1 MYLKSIVV
9 NGFKSFAEKVNI
21 DLSNKVNVVVGPNG
35 SGKSNVVDAI
45 SWVLGTQSPG
55 TLRTNKMEDVIF
67 AGTEKLAEKG
77 FAEVYLN
84 FVVDPEKFNGSE
96 EISIGR
102 KLFRDGASEYFM
114 NGLNC
119 RLLDIQEFLS
129 DLGIGKQQHTIISQ
143 GQIAEI
149 LNSKPEDHRV
159 TIEEAAGILPFKL
172 KKDKALR
179 RIESGDKEIKRAKDV
194 LREINKQLK
203 PLKIQAEQAQ
213 AHETL
218 SKSLLENKTNINI
231 LKYKIFNEK
240 EVGIS
245 NELQTTIEHLEEV
258 NKSTD
263 EAKSLKTNLTSELG
277 QGVSVS
283 SLFKDYSNKLSTK
296 SEQVKSVAQIAT
308 ERLDNLER
316 ESIREEKRLIELQ
329 NKVLTNTLTIND
341 LSNKL
346 ISKKDNLTNLNQNLE
361 YLNAQ
366 LNENNKNQSA
376 SLEVNEAILE
386 KDLDYLKGIISKL
399 EVNITDS
406 EHEYQKWDKDKIVSS
421 ELLDSHSSLISKKII
436 LKSSFSKVRKNI
448 NSIFDRELE
457 VTRNNLDKIKLEYKN
472 NVDILNSKVEQQES
486 ISNNSSYK
494 DELKIQEVSLR
505 QKLKQLEDE
514 ITSISNQLVSAA
526 EQIKFLTNEN
536 SDLQLTIDEIHYA
549 PDHNYKTDLE
559 NIIDKSTT
567 LISILNK
574 SSESMLLQANVYEQK
589 HGNKNIKITEL
600 DNQIENLN
608 KNYLS
613 LNEQKGN
620 LSIKKAEY
628 SSEKAHYYSTLIN
641 MYGVE
646 TEVIDS
652 FITSQHSQNE
662 IENEIRTI
670 EQKLENI
677 GVVNYLAK
685 TDYEQL
691 DTRQQ
696 EISNSIEDLTSSK
709 KELLVHIK
717 EIEDEI
723 EFRIDSS
730 FNSISL
736 HFTEIFEQLFPGG
749 KGSLELTNKENLLET
764 GIEIN
769 VQPKGKKVK
778 KLSLLSGGERSLA
791 AIAFLFAIFKSFP
804 SPFYILD
811 EVEAALDD
819 ANLHRMINLL
829 NYVKD
834 DAQFIIVTHQQQT
847 MHAGDILYGVTM
859 EPGSGS
865 RIFIKTKSEFESLIA
880 NEVNKDEWKWYKTSK
895 TCRRNC

>member
-549 PDHNYKTDLE
+549 PDHNYKTELE

-574 SSESMLLQANVYEQK
+574 SAESMLLQANVYEQK

-628 SSEKAHYYSTLIN
+628 SSEKANYYSTLIN

-880 NEVNKDEWKWYKTSK
+880 NEVNKDE
-895 TCRRNC
+895 

>member
-9 NGFKSFAEKVNI
+9 NGFKSFAERVNI

-55 TLRTNKMEDVIF
+55 ALRTNKMEDVIF
-67 AGTEKLAEKG
+67 AGTEKLSEKG

-84 FVVDPEKFNGSE
+84 FVVDADKFNGSE

-102 KLFRDGASEYFM
+102 KLYRDGASEYFM

-149 LNSKPEDHRV
+149 LNSKPEDHRI

-213 AHETL
+213 AHESL
-218 SKSLLENKTNINI
+218 NVSLLEHKTNLNM
-231 LKYKIFNEK
+231 LKYTIFDNKEK
-240 EVGIS
+240 DIS
-245 NELQTTIEHLEEV
+245 IQLDEIT
-258 NKSTD
+258 NKLKNVVSATED
-263 EAKSLKTNLTSELG
+263 AKKLKSNLTSELG
-277 QGVSVS
+277 QGVSIS

-316 ESIREEKRLIELQ
+316 ESIREEQRLSDLQ
-329 NKVLTNTLTIND
+329 NKVLANTLTIND

-346 ISKKDNLTNLNQNLE
+346 ITRKDTLTDLNQNLE
-361 YLNAQ
+361 SLNKQ
-366 LNENNKNQSA
+366 INENNKNQSA

-386 KDLDYLKGIISKL
+386 KDLDYLKDIVSKL
-399 EVNITDS
+399 EVNLSAS
-406 EHEYQKWDKDKIVSS
+406 EETFNKWQQDKESTKS
-421 ELLDSHSSLISKKII
+421 LLEKHNSLISNKFT

-448 NSIFDRELE
+448 NSIIDRE
-457 VTRNNLDKIKLEYKN
+457 VDTTKDNLDVLKLEYNKKL
-472 NVDILNSKVEQQES
+472 DILNSKIDQQNI
-486 ISNNSSYK
+486 ISNNTSYK
-494 DELKIQEVSLR
+494 EELKNQEVSLR
-505 QKLKQLEDE
+505 AKLKSLEDD
-514 ITSISNQLVSAA
+514 ITSRSNQLVSAA

-549 PDHNYKTDLE
+549 PDTDYKNELE
-559 NIIDKSTT
+559 NIIAESTK
-567 LISILNK
+567 LIQILNT
-574 SSESMLLQANVYEQK
+574 SSESMLSQADLYEQK
-589 HGNKNIKITEL
+589 HGNKNSKISEL
-600 DNQIENLN
+600 DHEIESLN
-608 KNYLS
+608 KTYIS
-613 LNEQKGN
+613 LNDEKSN
-620 LSIKKAEY
+620 LSIQKAEY
-628 SSEKAHYYSTLIN
+628 SSEKAHHYSTLVN
-641 MYGVE
+641 MYGIE
-646 TEVIDS
+646 MRQIQGFDPEL
-652 FITSQHSQNE
+652 HNQNE
-662 IENEIRTI
+662 MENDIRSIEEQI
-670 EQKLENI
+670 EKI

-691 DTRQQ
+691 DARHQ
-696 EISNSIEDLTSSK
+696 EISASIEDLTSSK
-709 KELLVHIK
+709 KELLLHIK

-730 FNSISL
+730 FNSISV
-736 HFTEIFEQLFPGG
+736 HFAEIFEQLFPGG

-865 RIFIKTKSEFESLIA
+865 RIFIKTKSEFENLIA
-880 NEVNKDEWKWYKTSK
+880 NESSSNE
-895 TCRRNC
+895 

>member
-231 LKYKIFNEK
+231 LKYKIFKEK
-240 EVGIS
+240 ETGIS
-245 NELQTTIEHLEEV
+245 SELQTTIKDLEEV

-361 YLNAQ
+361 YLNVQ

-386 KDLDYLKGIISKL
+386 KDLDYLKRIISKL
-399 EVNITDS
+399 EVNITDR
-406 EHEYQKWDKDKIVSS
+406 ENEYQKWDKDKIVSS

-448 NSIFDRELE
+448 SSIFDRELE

-494 DELKIQEVSLR
+494 DELKNQEVSLR
-505 QKLKQLEDE
+505 QNLKQLEDE

-549 PDHNYKTDLE
+549 PDHNYKTELE

-652 FITSQHSQNE
+652 FIPSQHSQNE

-691 DTRQQ
+691 DTRHQ
-696 EISNSIEDLTSSK
+696 EITNSIEDLTSSK

-730 FNSISL
+730 FNSISI

-880 NEVNKDEWKWYKTSK
+880 NEVNKDE
-895 TCRRNC
+895 

>member
-1 MYLKSIVV
+1 V

-218 SKSLLENKTNINI
+218 SGSLLENKTNINI

-240 EVGIS
+240 ETGIS
-245 NELQTTIEHLEEV
+245 NELKTTIEQLEEV

-361 YLNAQ
+361 YLNVQ

-399 EVNITDS
+399 ELNITDS
-406 EHEYQKWDKDKIVSS
+406 ENEFQKWDKDKILSS

-436 LKSSFSKVRKNI
+436 LKGSFSKVRKNI
-448 NSIFDRELE
+448 TSIFDRELE
-457 VTRNNLDKIKLEYKN
+457 VTKKNLEKIKLEYKN
-472 NVDILNSKVEQQES
+472 NVDILNSKVEQQNS

-549 PDHNYKTDLE
+549 PDHNYKTELE

-574 SSESMLLQANVYEQK
+574 SAESMLLQANVYEQK

-600 DNQIENLN
+600 DSQIENLN

-613 LNEQKGN
+613 LNEHKGN

-652 FITSQHSQNE
+652 FIPSQHSQNE

-691 DTRQQ
+691 DTRHQ
-696 EISNSIEDLTSSK
+696 EITNSIEDLTSSK

-730 FNSISL
+730 FNSISI

-880 NEVNKDEWKWYKTSK
+880 NEVNKDE
-895 TCRRNC
+895 

>member
-218 SKSLLENKTNINI
+218 SGSLLENKTNINI

-240 EVGIS
+240 ETGIS
-245 NELQTTIEHLEEV
+245 NELKTTIEQLEEV

-361 YLNAQ
+361 YLNVQ

-406 EHEYQKWDKDKIVSS
+406 ENEFQKWDKDKILSS

-436 LKSSFSKVRKNI
+436 LKGSFSKVRKNI
-448 NSIFDRELE
+448 TSIFDRELE
-457 VTRNNLDKIKLEYKN
+457 VTKKNLEKIKLEYKN
-472 NVDILNSKVEQQES
+472 NVDILNSKVEQQNS

-549 PDHNYKTDLE
+549 PDHNYKTELE

-574 SSESMLLQANVYEQK
+574 SAESMLLQANVYEQK

-600 DNQIENLN
+600 DSQIENLN

-646 TEVIDS
+646 TEVIDT
-652 FITSQHSQNE
+652 FIPSQHSQNE

-691 DTRQQ
+691 DTRHQ
-696 EISNSIEDLTSSK
+696 EITNSIEDLTSSK

-730 FNSISL
+730 FNSISI

-880 NEVNKDEWKWYKTSK
+880 NEVNKDE
-895 TCRRNC
+895 

>member
-21 DLSNKVNVVVGPNG
+21 DLSNKINVVVGPNG

-218 SKSLLENKTNINI
+218 SGSLLENKTNINI

-240 EVGIS
+240 ETGIS
-245 NELQTTIEHLEEV
+245 NELKTTIEQLEEV

-361 YLNAQ
+361 YLNVQ

-399 EVNITDS
+399 ELNITDS
-406 EHEYQKWDKDKIVSS
+406 ENEFQKWDKDKILSS

-436 LKSSFSKVRKNI
+436 LKGSFSKVRKNI
-448 NSIFDRELE
+448 TSIFDRELE
-457 VTRNNLDKIKLEYKN
+457 VTKKNLEKIKLEYKN
-472 NVDILNSKVEQQES
+472 NVDILNSKVEQQNS

-549 PDHNYKTDLE
+549 PDHNYKTELE

-574 SSESMLLQANVYEQK
+574 SAESMLLQANIYEQK

-600 DNQIENLN
+600 DSQIENLN

-652 FITSQHSQNE
+652 FIPSQHSQNE

-691 DTRQQ
+691 DTRHQ
-696 EISNSIEDLTSSK
+696 EITNSIEDLTSSK

-880 NEVNKDEWKWYKTSK
+880 NEVNKDE
-895 TCRRNC
+895 

>member
-55 TLRTNKMEDVIF
+55 ALRTNKMEDVIF
-67 AGTEKLAEKG
+67 AGTEKLSEKG

-84 FVVDPEKFNGSE
+84 FVVNPEKFNGSE

-102 KLFRDGASEYFM
+102 KLYRDGASEYFM

-179 RIESGDKEIKRAKDV
+179 RIESGEKEIKRAKDV

-213 AHETL
+213 AHESL
-218 SKSLLENKTNINI
+218 NASLLE
-231 LKYKIFNEK
+231 
-240 EVGIS
+240 S
-245 NELQTTIEHLEEV
+245 
-258 NKSTD
+258 
-263 EAKSLKTNLTSELG
+263 KTNLNLLKYTNFNAKENDSINELTVISEKLDNISKLNNEAKTLKSNLTKELG

-283 SLFKDYSNKLSTK
+283 SLFKDHSNKLSTK
-296 SEQVKSVAQIAT
+296 SEQIKSVAQIAT
-308 ERLDNLER
+308 ERLDNLNR
-316 ESIREEKRLIELQ
+316 ETIREEKRLTDLQ

-346 ISKKDNLTNLNQNLE
+346 ILKKNTLTNLNKSLE
-361 YLNAQ
+361 HLNKQ
-366 LNENNKNQSA
+366 INENNKNQSA

-386 KDLDYLKGIISKL
+386 KDLDYLKGIINKL
-399 EVNITDS
+399 ETSLLTSEGDLNKWENDRNSTQEAVDS
-406 EHEYQKWDKDKIVSS
+406 FSK
-421 ELLDSHSSLISKKII
+421 LISKKIL
-436 LKSSFSKVRKNI
+436 LKNSFSKVRKNI
-448 NSIFDRELE
+448 NLIVNRELD
-457 VTRNNLDKIKLEYKN
+457 VTKENLDILKSEYKS
-472 NVDILNSKVEQQES
+472 NVDILNSKIEQQNI

-494 DELKIQEVSLR
+494 EELKNQEIILRKNLNSL
-505 QKLKQLEDE
+505 EEE
-514 ITSISNQLVSAA
+514 ITSRSNQLVSAA

-536 SDLQLTIDEIHYA
+536 SELQITIDEIHYA
-549 PDHNYKTDLE
+549 PNNDYKSELE
-559 NIIDKSTT
+559 TIISKSTA
-567 LISILNK
+567 LIKVLNQ
-574 SSESMLLQANVYEQK
+574 SAQSMLLQADVYEQK
-589 HGNKNIKITEL
+589 HGNKNSRIIQL
-600 DNQIENLN
+600 DNEIEQFNN
-608 KNYLS
+608 SYLL

-620 LSIKKAEY
+620 ISIKNAEY
-628 SSEKAHYYSTLIN
+628 SSEKAHYYSSLKN

-646 TEVIDS
+646 SNDIDS
-652 FITSQHSQNE
+652 FNSDLYSQE
-662 IENEIRTI
+662 ELENEIKII
-670 EQKLENI
+670 EKKLEDI

-685 TDYEQL
+685 TDFDQL
-691 DTRQQ
+691 NTRHQD
-696 EISNSIEDLTSSK
+696 ISVSIEDLTTSK
-709 KELLVHIK
+709 KELLTHIK

-730 FNSISL
+730 FNSISV
-736 HFTEIFEQLFPGG
+736 HFGEIFEQLFPGG

-829 NYVKD
+829 NYVRD

-847 MHAGDILYGVTM
+847 MHAGDVLYGVTM

-865 RIFIKTKSEFESLIA
+865 RIFIKTKSEFENLIS
-880 NEVNKDEWKWYKTSK
+880 NEGKNNE
-895 TCRRNC
+895 

>member
-218 SKSLLENKTNINI
+218 SGSLLENKTNINI

-240 EVGIS
+240 ETAIN
-245 NELQTTIEHLEEV
+245 NELKTTIEQLEEV

-361 YLNAQ
+361 YLNVQ

-399 EVNITDS
+399 ELNITDS
-406 EHEYQKWDKDKIVSS
+406 ENEFQKWDKDKILSS

-436 LKSSFSKVRKNI
+436 LKGSFSKVRKNI
-448 NSIFDRELE
+448 TSIFDRELE
-457 VTRNNLDKIKLEYKN
+457 VTKKNLEKIKLEYKN
-472 NVDILNSKVEQQES
+472 NVDILNSKVEQQNS

-549 PDHNYKTDLE
+549 PDHNYKTELE

-574 SSESMLLQANVYEQK
+574 SAESMLLQANIYEQK

-600 DNQIENLN
+600 DSQIENLN

-652 FITSQHSQNE
+652 FIPSQHSQNE

-691 DTRQQ
+691 DTRHQ
-696 EISNSIEDLTSSK
+696 EITNSIEDLTSSK

-730 FNSISL
+730 FNSISI

-880 NEVNKDEWKWYKTSK
+880 NEVNKDE
-895 TCRRNC
+895 

>member
-1 MYLKSIVV
+1 V

-149 LNSKPEDHRV
+149 LNSKPEDHRI

-218 SKSLLENKTNINI
+218 SRSLLENKTNINI

-240 EVGIS
+240 ETGIS
-245 NELQTTIEHLEEV
+245 NELKTTIEQLEEV

-329 NKVLTNTLTIND
+329 NKVLTNTLTVND

-361 YLNAQ
+361 YLNVQ

-406 EHEYQKWDKDKIVSS
+406 ENEFQKWDKDKILNS

-436 LKSSFSKVRKNI
+436 LKGSFSKVRKNI
-448 NSIFDRELE
+448 TSIFDREIE
-457 VTRNNLDKIKLEYKN
+457 VTKKNLEKIKLEYKN
-472 NVDILNSKVEQQES
+472 NVDILNSKVEQQNS

-549 PDHNYKTDLE
+549 PDHNYKTELE

-574 SSESMLLQANVYEQK
+574 SAESMLLQANVYEQK

-600 DNQIENLN
+600 DSQIENLN

-652 FITSQHSQNE
+652 FIPSQHSQNE

-696 EISNSIEDLTSSK
+696 EITNSIEDLTSSK

-730 FNSISL
+730 FNSISI

-880 NEVNKDEWKWYKTSK
+880 NEVNKDE
-895 TCRRNC
+895 

>member
-55 TLRTNKMEDVIF
+55 ALRTNKMEDVIF
-67 AGTEKLAEKG
+67 AGTEKLSEKG

-102 KLFRDGASEYFM
+102 KLYRDGASEYFM

-179 RIESGDKEIKRAKDV
+179 RIESGEKEIKRAKDV

-213 AHETL
+213 EHESL
-218 SKSLLENKTNINI
+218 NASLLE
-231 LKYKIFNEK
+231 
-240 EVGIS
+240 S
-245 NELQTTIEHLEEV
+245 
-258 NKSTD
+258 
-263 EAKSLKTNLTSELG
+263 KTNLNLLKYENFNTKENESINKLTTISEKLDDISKSSNEAKALKSNLTKELG

-283 SLFKDYSNKLSTK
+283 SLFKDHSNKLTTK
-296 SEQVKSVAQIAT
+296 SEQIKSVAQIAT
-308 ERLDNLER
+308 ERLDNLNR
-316 ESIREEKRLIELQ
+316 ETIREEKRLTDLQ
-329 NKVLTNTLTIND
+329 NKVLSNTLTIND

-346 ISKKDNLTNLNQNLE
+346 ILKKNTLTDLNKRLDH
-361 YLNAQ
+361 LNKQ
-366 LNENNKNQSA
+366 INENNKNQSA

-386 KDLDYLKGIISKL
+386 KDLDYLKGIVNKL
-399 EVNITDS
+399 ETNLLTSEGDLNKWENDRNSTQESMDS
-406 EHEYQKWDKDKIVSS
+406 FSK
-421 ELLDSHSSLISKKII
+421 LISKKIL
-436 LKSSFSKVRKNI
+436 LKNSFSKVRKNI
-448 NSIFDRELE
+448 NLIVNREVD
-457 VTRNNLDKIKLEYKN
+457 VTKENLDILKAEYKS
-472 NVDILNSKVEQQES
+472 NVDILNSKIEQQNI

-494 DELKIQEVSLR
+494 EELKNQEIILRKNLNSL
-505 QKLKQLEDE
+505 EEE
-514 ITSISNQLVSAA
+514 ITSRSNQLVSAA

-536 SDLQLTIDEIHYA
+536 SELQITIDDIHYA
-549 PDHNYKTDLE
+549 PNNDYKSELE
-559 NIIDKSTT
+559 SIISKSTS
-567 LISILNK
+567 LIKVLNK
-574 SSESMLLQANVYEQK
+574 SAHSMLLQADVYEQK
-589 HGNKNIKITEL
+589 HGNKNSRIIEL
-600 DNQIENLN
+600 DNEIEKYN
-608 KNYLS
+608 KSYLL
-613 LNEQKGN
+613 LNEEKGN
-620 LSIKKAEY
+620 ISIKNAEY
-628 SSEKAHYYSTLIN
+628 SSEKAHYYSSLKNI
-641 MYGVE
+641 YGVE
-646 TEVIDS
+646 NSDIDS
-652 FITSQHSQNE
+652 FNADLYNQE
-662 IENEIRTI
+662 ELENEIKII
-670 EQKLENI
+670 ENKLENI

-685 TDYEQL
+685 TDFEQL
-691 DTRQQ
+691 NARHQD
-696 EISNSIEDLTSSK
+696 ISVSIEDLTTSK
-709 KELLVHIK
+709 KELLTHIK

-730 FNSISL
+730 FNSISV
-736 HFTEIFEQLFPGG
+736 HFGEIFEQLFPGG

-829 NYVKD
+829 NYVRD

-847 MHAGDILYGVTM
+847 MHAGDVLYGVTM

-865 RIFIKTKSEFESLIA
+865 RIFIKTKSEFENLIS
-880 NEVNKDEWKWYKTSK
+880 NEGKKNE
-895 TCRRNC
+895 

>member
-55 TLRTNKMEDVIF
+55 ALRTNKMEDVIF
-67 AGTEKLAEKG
+67 AGTEKLSEKG

-84 FVVDPEKFNGSE
+84 FVVNPEKFNGSE

-102 KLFRDGASEYFM
+102 KLYRDGASEYFM

-179 RIESGDKEIKRAKDV
+179 RIESGEKEIKRAKDV

-213 AHETL
+213 AHESL
-218 SKSLLENKTNINI
+218 NASLLE
-231 LKYKIFNEK
+231 
-240 EVGIS
+240 S
-245 NELQTTIEHLEEV
+245 
-258 NKSTD
+258 
-263 EAKSLKTNLTSELG
+263 KTNLNLLKYTNFNAKENDSINELTIISEKLDNISKSNNEAKTLKSNLTKELG

-283 SLFKDYSNKLSTK
+283 SLFKDHSNKLSTK
-296 SEQVKSVAQIAT
+296 SEQIKSVAQIAT
-308 ERLDNLER
+308 ERLDNLNR
-316 ESIREEKRLIELQ
+316 ETIREEKRLTDLQ

-346 ISKKDNLTNLNQNLE
+346 ILKKNTLTNLNKSLE
-361 YLNAQ
+361 HLNKQ
-366 LNENNKNQSA
+366 INENNKNQSA

-386 KDLDYLKGIISKL
+386 KDLDYLKGIINKL
-399 EVNITDS
+399 ETSLLTSEGDLNKWENDRNSTQEAVDS
-406 EHEYQKWDKDKIVSS
+406 FSK
-421 ELLDSHSSLISKKII
+421 LISKKIL
-436 LKSSFSKVRKNI
+436 LKNSFSKVRKNI
-448 NSIFDRELE
+448 NLIVNRELD
-457 VTRNNLDKIKLEYKN
+457 VTKENLNILKSEYKS
-472 NVDILNSKVEQQES
+472 NVDILNSKIEQQNI

-494 DELKIQEVSLR
+494 EELKNQEIILRKNLNSL
-505 QKLKQLEDE
+505 EEE
-514 ITSISNQLVSAA
+514 ITSRSNQLVSAA

-536 SDLQLTIDEIHYA
+536 SELQITIDEIHYA
-549 PDHNYKTDLE
+549 PNNDYKSELE
-559 NIIDKSTT
+559 TIISKSTA
-567 LISILNK
+567 LIKVLNQ
-574 SSESMLLQANVYEQK
+574 SAQSMLLQADVYEQK
-589 HGNKNIKITEL
+589 HGNKNSRIIQL
-600 DNQIENLN
+600 DNEIEQFNN
-608 KNYLS
+608 SYLL

-620 LSIKKAEY
+620 ISIKNAEY
-628 SSEKAHYYSTLIN
+628 SSEKAHYYSSLKN

-646 TEVIDS
+646 SNDIDS
-652 FITSQHSQNE
+652 FNSDLYSQE
-662 IENEIRTI
+662 ELENEIKII
-670 EQKLENI
+670 EKKLEDI

-685 TDYEQL
+685 TDFDQL
-691 DTRQQ
+691 NTRHQD
-696 EISNSIEDLTSSK
+696 ISVSIEDLTTSK
-709 KELLVHIK
+709 KELLTHIK

-730 FNSISL
+730 FNSISV
-736 HFTEIFEQLFPGG
+736 HFGEIFEQLFPGG

-829 NYVKD
+829 NYVRD

-847 MHAGDILYGVTM
+847 MHAGDVLYGVTM

-865 RIFIKTKSEFESLIA
+865 RIFIKTKSEFENLIS
-880 NEVNKDEWKWYKTSK
+880 NEGKNNE
-895 TCRRNC
+895 

>member
-1 MYLKSIVV
+1 MYLKSVVV

-240 EVGIS
+240 EAGIS

-406 EHEYQKWDKDKIVSS
+406 ENEFQKWDKDKIVSS

-448 NSIFDRELE
+448 TSIFDRELE

-652 FITSQHSQNE
+652 FIPSQHSQNE

-880 NEVNKDEWKWYKTSK
+880 NEVNKDE
-895 TCRRNC
+895 

>member
-55 TLRTNKMEDVIF
+55 ALRTNKMEDVIF
-67 AGTEKLAEKG
+67 AGTEKLSEKG

-84 FVVDPEKFNGSE
+84 FVVNPEKFNGSE

-102 KLFRDGASEYFM
+102 KLYRDGASEYFM

-179 RIESGDKEIKRAKDV
+179 RIESGEKEIKRAKDV

-213 AHETL
+213 AHESL
-218 SKSLLENKTNINI
+218 NASLLE
-231 LKYKIFNEK
+231 
-240 EVGIS
+240 S
-245 NELQTTIEHLEEV
+245 
-258 NKSTD
+258 
-263 EAKSLKTNLTSELG
+263 KTNLNLLKYTNFNAKENDSINELTIISEKLDNISKSNNEAKTLKSNLTKELG

-283 SLFKDYSNKLSTK
+283 SLFKDHSNKLSTK
-296 SEQVKSVAQIAT
+296 SEQIKSVAQIAT
-308 ERLDNLER
+308 ERLDNLNR
-316 ESIREEKRLIELQ
+316 ETIREEKRLTDLQ

-346 ISKKDNLTNLNQNLE
+346 ILKKNTLTNLNKSLE
-361 YLNAQ
+361 HLNKQ
-366 LNENNKNQSA
+366 INENNKNQSA

-386 KDLDYLKGIISKL
+386 KDLDYLKGIINKL
-399 EVNITDS
+399 ETSLLTSEGDLNKWENDRNSTQEVVDS
-406 EHEYQKWDKDKIVSS
+406 FSK
-421 ELLDSHSSLISKKII
+421 LISKKIL
-436 LKSSFSKVRKNI
+436 LKNSFSKVRKNI
-448 NSIFDRELE
+448 NLIVNRELD
-457 VTRNNLDKIKLEYKN
+457 VTKENLDILKSEYKS
-472 NVDILNSKVEQQES
+472 NVDILNSKIEQQNI

-494 DELKIQEVSLR
+494 EELKNQEIILRKNLNSL
-505 QKLKQLEDE
+505 EEE
-514 ITSISNQLVSAA
+514 ITSRSNQLVSAA

-536 SDLQLTIDEIHYA
+536 SELQITIDEIHYA
-549 PDHNYKTDLE
+549 PNNDYKSELE
-559 NIIDKSTT
+559 TIISKSTA
-567 LISILNK
+567 LIKVLNQ
-574 SSESMLLQANVYEQK
+574 SAQSMLLQADVYEQK
-589 HGNKNIKITEL
+589 HGNKNSRIIQL
-600 DNQIENLN
+600 DNEIEQFNN
-608 KNYLS
+608 SYLL

-620 LSIKKAEY
+620 ISIKNAEY
-628 SSEKAHYYSTLIN
+628 SSEKAHYYSSLKN

-646 TEVIDS
+646 SNDIDS
-652 FITSQHSQNE
+652 FNSDLYSQE
-662 IENEIRTI
+662 ELENEIKII
-670 EQKLENI
+670 ENKLEDI

-685 TDYEQL
+685 TDFDQL
-691 DTRQQ
+691 NSRHQD
-696 EISNSIEDLTSSK
+696 ISVSIEDLTTSK
-709 KELLVHIK
+709 KELLTHIK

-730 FNSISL
+730 FNSISV
-736 HFTEIFEQLFPGG
+736 HFGEIFEQLFPGG
-749 KGSLELTNKENLLET
+749 KGSLELTNKDNLLET

-829 NYVKD
+829 NYVRD

-847 MHAGDILYGVTM
+847 MHAGDVLYGVTM

-865 RIFIKTKSEFESLIA
+865 RIFIKTKSEFENLIS
-880 NEVNKDEWKWYKTSK
+880 NEGQKNE
-895 TCRRNC
+895 

>member
-55 TLRTNKMEDVIF
+55 ALRTNKMEDVIF
-67 AGTEKLAEKG
+67 AGTEKLSEKG

-102 KLFRDGASEYFM
+102 KLYRDGASEYFM

-179 RIESGDKEIKRAKDV
+179 RIESGEKEIKRAKDV

-213 AHETL
+213 EHESL
-218 SKSLLENKTNINI
+218 NASLLE
-231 LKYKIFNEK
+231 
-240 EVGIS
+240 S
-245 NELQTTIEHLEEV
+245 
-258 NKSTD
+258 
-263 EAKSLKTNLTSELG
+263 KTNLNLLKYENFNTKENESINKLTTISEKLDDISKSSNEAKALKSNLTKELG

-283 SLFKDYSNKLSTK
+283 SLFKDHSNKLTTK
-296 SEQVKSVAQIAT
+296 SEQIKSVAQIAT
-308 ERLDNLER
+308 ERLDNLNR
-316 ESIREEKRLIELQ
+316 ETIREEKRLTDLQ
-329 NKVLTNTLTIND
+329 NKVLSNTLTIND

-346 ISKKDNLTNLNQNLE
+346 ILKKNTLTDLNKRLDH
-361 YLNAQ
+361 LNKQ
-366 LNENNKNQSA
+366 INENNKNQSA

-386 KDLDYLKGIISKL
+386 KDLDYLKGIVNKL
-399 EVNITDS
+399 ETNLLTSEGDLNKWENDRNSTQESMDS
-406 EHEYQKWDKDKIVSS
+406 FSK
-421 ELLDSHSSLISKKII
+421 LISKKIL
-436 LKSSFSKVRKNI
+436 LKNSFSKVRKNI
-448 NSIFDRELE
+448 NLIVNREVDATKE
-457 VTRNNLDKIKLEYKN
+457 NLDILKSEYKS
-472 NVDILNSKVEQQES
+472 NVDILNSKIEQQNI

-494 DELKIQEVSLR
+494 EELKNQEIILRKNLNSL
-505 QKLKQLEDE
+505 EEE
-514 ITSISNQLVSAA
+514 ITSRSNQLVSAA

-536 SDLQLTIDEIHYA
+536 SELQITIDDIHYA
-549 PDHNYKTDLE
+549 PNNDYKSELE
-559 NIIDKSTT
+559 SIISKSTS
-567 LISILNK
+567 LIKVLNK
-574 SSESMLLQANVYEQK
+574 SAHSMLLQADVYEQK
-589 HGNKNIKITEL
+589 HGNKNSRIIEL
-600 DNQIENLN
+600 DNEIEKYN
-608 KNYLS
+608 KSYLL
-613 LNEQKGN
+613 LNEEKGN
-620 LSIKKAEY
+620 ISIKNAEY
-628 SSEKAHYYSTLIN
+628 SSEKAHYYSSLKNI
-641 MYGVE
+641 YGVE
-646 TEVIDS
+646 NSDIDS
-652 FITSQHSQNE
+652 FNADLYNQE
-662 IENEIRTI
+662 ELENEIKII
-670 EQKLENI
+670 ENKLENI

-685 TDYEQL
+685 TDFEQL
-691 DTRQQ
+691 NARHQD
-696 EISNSIEDLTSSK
+696 ISVSIEDLTTSK
-709 KELLVHIK
+709 KELLTHIK

-730 FNSISL
+730 FNSISV
-736 HFTEIFEQLFPGG
+736 HFGEIFEQLFPGG

-829 NYVKD
+829 NYVRD

-847 MHAGDILYGVTM
+847 MHAGDVLYGVTM

-865 RIFIKTKSEFESLIA
+865 RIFIKTKSEFENLIS
-880 NEVNKDEWKWYKTSK
+880 NEGKKNE
-895 TCRRNC
+895 

>member
-549 PDHNYKTDLE
+549 PNHNYKTNLE

-880 NEVNKDEWKWYKTSK
+880 NEVNKDE
-895 TCRRNC
+895 

>member
-55 TLRTNKMEDVIF
+55 ALRTNKMEDVIF
-67 AGTEKLAEKG
+67 AGTEKLSEKG

-102 KLFRDGASEYFM
+102 KLYRDGASEYFM

-179 RIESGDKEIKRAKDV
+179 RIESGEKEIKRAKDV

-213 AHETL
+213 EHESL
-218 SKSLLENKTNINI
+218 NASLLE
-231 LKYKIFNEK
+231 
-240 EVGIS
+240 S
-245 NELQTTIEHLEEV
+245 
-258 NKSTD
+258 
-263 EAKSLKTNLTSELG
+263 KTNLNLLKYENFNTKENESINKLTTISEKLDDISKSSNEAKALKSNLTKELG

-283 SLFKDYSNKLSTK
+283 SLFKDHSNKLTTK
-296 SEQVKSVAQIAT
+296 SEQIKSVAQIAT
-308 ERLDNLER
+308 ERLDNLNR
-316 ESIREEKRLIELQ
+316 ETIREEKRLSDLQ

-346 ISKKDNLTNLNQNLE
+346 ILKKNSLTDLNKSLENLNKQI
-361 YLNAQ
+361 
-366 LNENNKNQSA
+366 NENNKNQSA

-386 KDLDYLKGIISKL
+386 KDLDYLKGIVNKL
-399 EVNITDS
+399 ETNLITSEGDLNKWENDKNSTQESMDS
-406 EHEYQKWDKDKIVSS
+406 FSK
-421 ELLDSHSSLISKKII
+421 LISKKIL
-436 LKSSFSKVRKNI
+436 LKNSFSKVRKNI
-448 NSIFDRELE
+448 NLIVNREVD
-457 VTRNNLDKIKLEYKN
+457 VTKENLDILKAEYKS
-472 NVDILNSKVEQQES
+472 NVDILNSKIEQQNI

-494 DELKIQEVSLR
+494 EELKNQEIILRKNLNSL
-505 QKLKQLEDE
+505 EEE
-514 ITSISNQLVSAA
+514 ITSRSNQLVSAA

-536 SDLQLTIDEIHYA
+536 SELQITIDEIHYA
-549 PDHNYKTDLE
+549 PNNDYKSELE
-559 NIIDKSTT
+559 SIISKSTA
-567 LISILNK
+567 LIKALNK
-574 SSESMLLQANVYEQK
+574 SAHSMLLQADVYEQK
-589 HGNKNIKITEL
+589 HGNKNSRIIEL
-600 DNQIENLN
+600 DNEIEKYN
-608 KNYLS
+608 KSYLL
-613 LNEQKGN
+613 LNEEKGN
-620 LSIKKAEY
+620 ISIKNAEY
-628 SSEKAHYYSTLIN
+628 SSEKAHYYSSLKNI
-641 MYGVE
+641 YGVE
-646 TEVIDS
+646 NNDIDS
-652 FITSQHSQNE
+652 FNSDLYSQDE
-662 IENEIRTI
+662 LENEIKII
-670 EQKLENI
+670 ENKLENI

-685 TDYEQL
+685 TDFEQL
-691 DTRQQ
+691 NTRHQD
-696 EISNSIEDLTSSK
+696 ISVSIEDLTTSK
-709 KELLVHIK
+709 KELLTHIK

-730 FNSISL
+730 FNSISV
-736 HFTEIFEQLFPGG
+736 HFGEIFEQLFPGG

-829 NYVKD
+829 NYVRD

-847 MHAGDILYGVTM
+847 MHAGDVLYGVTM

-865 RIFIKTKSEFESLIA
+865 RIFIKTKSEFENLIS
-880 NEVNKDEWKWYKTSK
+880 NEGKKNE
-895 TCRRNC
+895 

>member
-21 DLSNKVNVVVGPNG
+21 ELSNKVNVVVGPNG

-231 LKYKIFNEK
+231 LKYKIFKEK
-240 EVGIS
+240 ETGIS
-245 NELQTTIEHLEEV
+245 SELQTTIKDLEEV

-308 ERLDNLER
+308 ERLDNFER
-316 ESIREEKRLIELQ
+316 ESIRQEKRLSDLQ

-361 YLNAQ
+361 YLNVQ

-386 KDLDYLKGIISKL
+386 KDLDYLKRIISKL
-399 EVNITDS
+399 EVNITDR
-406 EHEYQKWDKDKIVSS
+406 ENEYQKWDKDKIVSS

-448 NSIFDRELE
+448 SSIFDRELE

-494 DELKIQEVSLR
+494 DELKNQEVSLR
-505 QKLKQLEDE
+505 QNLKQLEDE

-549 PDHNYKTDLE
+549 PDHNYKTELE

-608 KNYLS
+608 KKYLS
-613 LNEQKGN
+613 LNDQKGN

-652 FITSQHSQNE
+652 FISSQYSQNE

-691 DTRQQ
+691 DTRHR

-880 NEVNKDEWKWYKTSK
+880 NEVNKDE
-895 TCRRNC
+895 

>member
-218 SKSLLENKTNINI
+218 SGSLLENKTNINI

-240 EVGIS
+240 ETGIS
-245 NELQTTIEHLEEV
+245 NELKTTIEQLEEV

-361 YLNAQ
+361 YLNVQ

-399 EVNITDS
+399 ELNITDS
-406 EHEYQKWDKDKIVSS
+406 ENEFQKWDKDKILNS

-436 LKSSFSKVRKNI
+436 LKGSFSKVRKNI
-448 NSIFDRELE
+448 TSIFDREIE
-457 VTRNNLDKIKLEYKN
+457 VTKKNLEKIKLEYKN
-472 NVDILNSKVEQQES
+472 NVDILNSKVEQQNS

-549 PDHNYKTDLE
+549 PDHNYKTELE

-574 SSESMLLQANVYEQK
+574 SAESMLLQANVYEQK

-600 DNQIENLN
+600 DSQIENLN

-652 FITSQHSQNE
+652 FMPSQHSQNE
-662 IENEIRTI
+662 IENEIKTI

-691 DTRQQ
+691 DTRHQ
-696 EISNSIEDLTSSK
+696 EITNSIEDLTSSK

-730 FNSISL
+730 FNSISI

-880 NEVNKDEWKWYKTSK
+880 NEVNKDE
-895 TCRRNC
+895 

>member
-21 DLSNKVNVVVGPNG
+21 DLSNKINVVVGPNG

-218 SKSLLENKTNINI
+218 SGSLLENKTNINI

-240 EVGIS
+240 ETGIS
-245 NELQTTIEHLEEV
+245 NELKTTIEQLEEV

-361 YLNAQ
+361 YLNVQ

-399 EVNITDS
+399 ELNITDS
-406 EHEYQKWDKDKIVSS
+406 ENEFQKWDKDKILSS

-436 LKSSFSKVRKNI
+436 LKGSFSKVRKNI
-448 NSIFDRELE
+448 TSIFDRELE
-457 VTRNNLDKIKLEYKN
+457 VTKKNLEKIKLEYKN
-472 NVDILNSKVEQQES
+472 NVDILNSKVEQQNS

-549 PDHNYKTDLE
+549 PDHNYKTELE

-574 SSESMLLQANVYEQK
+574 SAESMLLQANIYEQK

-600 DNQIENLN
+600 DSQIENLN

-652 FITSQHSQNE
+652 FIPSQHSQNE

-691 DTRQQ
+691 DTRHQ
-696 EISNSIEDLTSSK
+696 EITNSIEDLTSSK

-730 FNSISL
+730 FNSISI

-880 NEVNKDEWKWYKTSK
+880 NEVNKDE
-895 TCRRNC
+895 

>member
-218 SKSLLENKTNINI
+218 SGSLLENKTNINI

-240 EVGIS
+240 ETGIS
-245 NELQTTIEHLEEV
+245 NELKTTIEQLEEV

-361 YLNAQ
+361 YLNVQ

-386 KDLDYLKGIISKL
+386 KDLDYLKRIISKL
-399 EVNITDS
+399 EVNITDR
-406 EHEYQKWDKDKIVSS
+406 ENEYQKWDKDKIVSS

-448 NSIFDRELE
+448 TSIFDRELE

-494 DELKIQEVSLR
+494 DELKNQEVSLR
-505 QKLKQLEDE
+505 QNLKQLEDE
-514 ITSISNQLVSAA
+514 ITAISNQLVSAA

-549 PDHNYKTDLE
+549 PDHNYKTELE

-608 KNYLS
+608 KKYLS

-652 FITSQHSQNE
+652 FISSQYSQNE
-662 IENEIRTI
+662 VENEIRTI

-691 DTRQQ
+691 DTRHQ

-880 NEVNKDEWKWYKTSK
+880 NEVNKDE
-895 TCRRNC
+895 

>member
-316 ESIREEKRLIELQ
+316 ESIREEKRLTELQ

-406 EHEYQKWDKDKIVSS
+406 EYEYQKWDKDKIVSS

-880 NEVNKDEWKWYKTSK
+880 NEVNKDE
-895 TCRRNC
+895 

>member
-9 NGFKSFAEKVNI
+9 NGFKSFAERVNI

-55 TLRTNKMEDVIF
+55 ALRTNKMEDVIF
-67 AGTEKLAEKG
+67 AGTEKLSEKG

-84 FVVDPEKFNGSE
+84 FVVDADKFNGSE

-102 KLFRDGASEYFM
+102 KLYRDGASEYFM

-149 LNSKPEDHRV
+149 LNSKPEDHRI

-213 AHETL
+213 AHESL
-218 SKSLLENKTNINI
+218 NVSLLEHKTNLNM
-231 LKYKIFNEK
+231 LKYTIFDNKEK
-240 EVGIS
+240 DIS
-245 NELQTTIEHLEEV
+245 IQLDEIT
-258 NKSTD
+258 NKLKNVVSAT
-263 EAKSLKTNLTSELG
+263 EAAKKLKSNLTSELG
-277 QGVSVS
+277 QGVSIS

-316 ESIREEKRLIELQ
+316 ESIREEQRLSDLQ
-329 NKVLTNTLTIND
+329 NKVLANTLTIND

-346 ISKKDNLTNLNQNLE
+346 ITRKDTLTDLNQNLE
-361 YLNAQ
+361 SLNKQ
-366 LNENNKNQSA
+366 INENNKNQSA

-386 KDLDYLKGIISKL
+386 KDLDYLKDIVSKL
-399 EVNITDS
+399 EVNLSAS
-406 EHEYQKWDKDKIVSS
+406 EETFNKWQQDKESTKS
-421 ELLDSHSSLISKKII
+421 LLEKHNSLISNKFT

-448 NSIFDRELE
+448 NSIIDRE
-457 VTRNNLDKIKLEYKN
+457 VDTTKINLDVLKLEYNKKL
-472 NVDILNSKVEQQES
+472 DILNSKIDQQNI
-486 ISNNSSYK
+486 ISNNTSYK
-494 DELKIQEVSLR
+494 EELKNQEVSLR
-505 QKLKQLEDE
+505 AKLKSLEDD
-514 ITSISNQLVSAA
+514 ITSRSNQLVSAA

-536 SDLQLTIDEIHYA
+536 SDLQVTIDEIHYA
-549 PDHNYKTDLE
+549 PDTDYKNELE
-559 NIIDKSTT
+559 NIIAESTK
-567 LISILNK
+567 LIQILNT
-574 SSESMLLQANVYEQK
+574 SSESMLSQADLYEQK
-589 HGNKNIKITEL
+589 HGNKNSKISEL
-600 DNQIENLN
+600 DDEIESLN
-608 KNYLS
+608 KTYIS
-613 LNEQKGN
+613 LNDEKSN
-620 LSIKKAEY
+620 LSIQKAEY
-628 SSEKAHYYSTLIN
+628 SSEKAHHYSTLVN
-641 MYGVE
+641 MYGIE
-646 TEVIDS
+646 MRQIQGFDPEL
-652 FITSQHSQNE
+652 HNQNE
-662 IENEIRTI
+662 MENDIRSIEEQI
-670 EQKLENI
+670 EKI

-691 DTRQQ
+691 DARHQ
-696 EISNSIEDLTSSK
+696 EISASIEDLTSSK
-709 KELLVHIK
+709 KELLLHIK

-730 FNSISL
+730 FNSISV
-736 HFTEIFEQLFPGG
+736 HFAEIFEQLFPGG

-865 RIFIKTKSEFESLIA
+865 RIFIKTKSEFENLIA
-880 NEVNKDEWKWYKTSK
+880 NESNIDE
-895 TCRRNC
+895 

>member
-55 TLRTNKMEDVIF
+55 ALRTNKMEDVIF
-67 AGTEKLAEKG
+67 AGTEKLSEKG

-84 FVVDPEKFNGSE
+84 FVVNPEKFNGSE

-102 KLFRDGASEYFM
+102 KLYRDGASEYFM

-179 RIESGDKEIKRAKDV
+179 RIESGEKEIKRAKDV

-213 AHETL
+213 AHESL
-218 SKSLLENKTNINI
+218 NASLLE
-231 LKYKIFNEK
+231 
-240 EVGIS
+240 S
-245 NELQTTIEHLEEV
+245 
-258 NKSTD
+258 
-263 EAKSLKTNLTSELG
+263 KTNLNLLKYTNFNAKENDSINELKIISEKLHNISKSNNEAKTLKSNLTKELG

-283 SLFKDYSNKLSTK
+283 SLFKDHSNKLTTK
-296 SEQVKSVAQIAT
+296 SEQIKSVAQIAT
-308 ERLDNLER
+308 ERLDNLNR
-316 ESIREEKRLIELQ
+316 ETIREEKRLTDLQ

-346 ISKKDNLTNLNQNLE
+346 ILKKNTLTNLNKSLE
-361 YLNAQ
+361 HLNKQ
-366 LNENNKNQSA
+366 INENNKNQSA

-386 KDLDYLKGIISKL
+386 KDLDYLKGIINKL
-399 EVNITDS
+399 ETSLLTSEGDLNKWENDRNSTQEAVDS
-406 EHEYQKWDKDKIVSS
+406 FSK
-421 ELLDSHSSLISKKII
+421 LISKKIL
-436 LKSSFSKVRKNI
+436 LKNSFSKVRKNI
-448 NSIFDRELE
+448 NLIVNRELD
-457 VTRNNLDKIKLEYKN
+457 VTKENLNILKSEYKS
-472 NVDILNSKVEQQES
+472 NVDILNSKIEQQNI

-494 DELKIQEVSLR
+494 EELKNQEIILRKNLNSL
-505 QKLKQLEDE
+505 EEE
-514 ITSISNQLVSAA
+514 ITSRSNQLVSAA

-536 SDLQLTIDEIHYA
+536 SELQITIDEIHYA
-549 PDHNYKTDLE
+549 PNNDYKSELE
-559 NIIDKSTT
+559 TIISKSTA
-567 LISILNK
+567 LIKVLNQ
-574 SSESMLLQANVYEQK
+574 SAQSMLLQADVYEQK
-589 HGNKNIKITEL
+589 HGNKNSRIIQL
-600 DNQIENLN
+600 DNEIEQFNN
-608 KNYLS
+608 SYLL

-620 LSIKKAEY
+620 ISIKNAEY
-628 SSEKAHYYSTLIN
+628 SSEKAHYYSSLKN

-646 TEVIDS
+646 SNDIDS
-652 FITSQHSQNE
+652 FNSDLYSQE
-662 IENEIRTI
+662 ELENEIKII
-670 EQKLENI
+670 EKKLEDI

-685 TDYEQL
+685 TDFDQL
-691 DTRQQ
+691 NTRHQD
-696 EISNSIEDLTSSK
+696 ISVSIEDLTTSK
-709 KELLVHIK
+709 KELLTHIK

-730 FNSISL
+730 FNSISV
-736 HFTEIFEQLFPGG
+736 HFGEIFEQLFPGG

-829 NYVKD
+829 NYVRD

-847 MHAGDILYGVTM
+847 MHAGDVLYGVTM

-865 RIFIKTKSEFESLIA
+865 RIFIKTKSEFENLIS
-880 NEVNKDEWKWYKTSK
+880 NEGKNNE
-895 TCRRNC
+895 

>member
-9 NGFKSFAEKVNI
+9 NGFKSFAERVNI

-55 TLRTNKMEDVIF
+55 ALRTNKMEDVIF
-67 AGTEKLAEKG
+67 AGTEKLSEKG

-84 FVVDPEKFNGSE
+84 FVVDADKFNGSE

-102 KLFRDGASEYFM
+102 KLYRDGASEYFM

-149 LNSKPEDHRV
+149 LNSKPEDHRI

-213 AHETL
+213 AHESL
-218 SKSLLENKTNINI
+218 NVSLLEHKTNLNM
-231 LKYKIFNEK
+231 LKYTIFDNKEK
-240 EVGIS
+240 DIS
-245 NELQTTIEHLEEV
+245 IQLDEIT
-258 NKSTD
+258 NKLKNVVSATED
-263 EAKSLKTNLTSELG
+263 AKKLKSNLTSELG
-277 QGVSVS
+277 QGVSIS

-316 ESIREEKRLIELQ
+316 ESIREEQRLSDLQ
-329 NKVLTNTLTIND
+329 NKVLANTLTIND

-346 ISKKDNLTNLNQNLE
+346 ITRKDTLTDLNQNLE
-361 YLNAQ
+361 SLNKQ
-366 LNENNKNQSA
+366 INENNKNQSA

-386 KDLDYLKGIISKL
+386 KDLDYLKDIVSKL
-399 EVNITDS
+399 KVNLSAS
-406 EHEYQKWDKDKIVSS
+406 EETFNKWQQDKESTKS
-421 ELLDSHSSLISKKII
+421 LLEKHNSLISNKFT

-448 NSIFDRELE
+448 NSIIDRE
-457 VTRNNLDKIKLEYKN
+457 VDTTKDNLDELKLEYNKKL
-472 NVDILNSKVEQQES
+472 DILNSKIDQQNI
-486 ISNNSSYK
+486 ISNNTSYK
-494 DELKIQEVSLR
+494 EELKNQEVSLR
-505 QKLKQLEDE
+505 AKLKSLEDD
-514 ITSISNQLVSAA
+514 ITSRSNQLVSAA

-549 PDHNYKTDLE
+549 PDTDYKNELE
-559 NIIDKSTT
+559 NIIAESTK
-567 LISILNK
+567 LIQILNT
-574 SSESMLLQANVYEQK
+574 SSESMLSQADLYEQK
-589 HGNKNIKITEL
+589 HGNKNSKISEL
-600 DNQIENLN
+600 DHEIESLN
-608 KNYLS
+608 KTYIS
-613 LNEQKGN
+613 LNDEKSN
-620 LSIKKAEY
+620 LSIQKAEY
-628 SSEKAHYYSTLIN
+628 SSEKAHHYSTLVN
-641 MYGVE
+641 MYGIE
-646 TEVIDS
+646 MRQIQGFDPEL
-652 FITSQHSQNE
+652 HNQNE
-662 IENEIRTI
+662 MENDIRSIEEQI
-670 EQKLENI
+670 EKI

-691 DTRQQ
+691 DARHQ
-696 EISNSIEDLTSSK
+696 EISASIEDLTSSK
-709 KELLVHIK
+709 KELLLHIK

-730 FNSISL
+730 FNSISV
-736 HFTEIFEQLFPGG
+736 HFAEIFEQLFPGG

-865 RIFIKTKSEFESLIA
+865 RIFIKTKSEFENLIA
-880 NEVNKDEWKWYKTSK
+880 NESNIDE
-895 TCRRNC
+895 